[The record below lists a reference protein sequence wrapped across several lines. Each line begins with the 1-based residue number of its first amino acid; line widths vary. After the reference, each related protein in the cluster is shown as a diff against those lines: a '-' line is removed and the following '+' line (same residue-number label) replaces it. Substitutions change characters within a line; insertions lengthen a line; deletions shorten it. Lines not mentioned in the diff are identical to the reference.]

1 MEVFFILIAVGLMII
16 WFLLSRFFQKIG
28 NSTINKIKDLV
39 TDEINKMTGGV
50 MREAIDKTVNG
61 IW

>member
-28 NSTINKIKDLV
+28 NSIINKIKDLV
-39 TDEINKMTGGV
+39 TDEINNEEEKET
-50 MREAIDKTVNG
+50 KQQ
-61 IW
+61 

>member
-39 TDEINKMTGGV
+39 TDEINNKEEKET
-50 MREAIDKTVNG
+50 KQQ
-61 IW
+61 

>member
-1 MEVFFILIAVGLMII
+1 MAIVKNVEEVII
-16 WFLLSRFFQKIG
+16 VQRHVLSI
-28 NSTINKIKDLV
+28 I
-39 TDEINKMTGGV
+39 DEIRAEFKGLVVDTMNKMTGSV